1 MANIFY
7 RLQIVKAFVTLTDSY
22 KNENKEKLT
31 FELQQHTK
39 EVTAPYKYPR
49 KVLSTCNTLGSW
61 FYPLNALQTV
71 LTWLGLMEC
80 GL

>member
-1 MANIFY
+1 MAIQVFSHDLTANIY
-7 RLQIVKAFVTLTDSY
+7 HLQIVKAFVTLTDSY

-49 KVLSTCNTLGSW
+49 KVLLYMRNPGL
-61 FYPLNALQTV
+61 LV
-71 LTWLGLMEC
+71 LPI
-80 GL
+80 